1 MTNYYVE
8 QNGVIKLFD
17 TDKQKIKDTL
27 LFMPELQGLE
37 IKETQRPIVLSDDCS
52 GFVFADTQQY
62 QQEQIQ
68 KEQER
73 INNLTL
79 SHNILENEIYKQ
91 SNHTFNDIIYK
102 LKGDLPENLLV
113 GIKGIEIILNS
124 PSFKRDNPYV
134 DLIGYIV
141 GLSKED
147 LNDIFDNN
155 QTESI

>member
-1 MTNYYVE
+1 MNYYIE
-8 QNGVIKLFD
+8 QNGKIVLFD
-17 TDKQKIKDTL
+17 TDKEKIQNTL
-27 LFMPELQGLE
+27 MFMPQYAGLE
-37 IKETQRPIVLSDDCS
+37 IRETTRPIED
-52 GFVFADTQQY
+52 FQFADTQQY
-62 QQEQIQ
+62 QQDQIQ

-73 INNLTL
+73 INNLTI

-102 LKGDLPENLLV
+102 LKGDLPKNLLV
-113 GIKGIEIILNS
+113 GIKDIEIILNS
-124 PSFKRDNPYV
+124 PTFKRDNPYV

>member
-1 MTNYYVE
+1 MTNYYIEKDNKIV
-8 QNGVIKLFD
+8 LFD
-17 TDKQKIKDTL
+17 TDKNKIQTTL
-27 LFMPELQGLE
+27 KFMPQYEGLE
-37 IKETQRPIVLSDDCS
+37 IKETQRPIVLSDDNTI
-52 GFVFADTQQY
+52 FLFADTQQY

-113 GIKGIEIILNS
+113 GIKDIEIILNS
-124 PSFKRDNPYV
+124 PTFKRDNPYV
-134 DLIGYIV
+134 DLIGYVV

-147 LNDIFDNN
+147 LDNIFDSN
-155 QTESI
+155 QV